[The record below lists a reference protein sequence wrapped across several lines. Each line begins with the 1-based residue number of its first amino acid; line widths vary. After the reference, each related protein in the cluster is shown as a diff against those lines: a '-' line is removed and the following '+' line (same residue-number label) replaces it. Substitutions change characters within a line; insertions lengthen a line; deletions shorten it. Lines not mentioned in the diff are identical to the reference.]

1 MRTVPD
7 SMKLAWESGDFTG
20 ENRAMCR
27 VTCQHMNIKLYNTPH
42 NLYASA
48 IFGSEDIPK
57 ELPNLKSVSWS
68 RSLDQD
74 FASGTLVFYN
84 TRPLRLGETPTRDL
98 DFPGYYTAGR
108 GKTAYS
114 GRWKQQPNEFTNL
127 LVPDNI
133 IRTYE
138 GYGFDPLSPPEKDT
152 NLVQTGVWRI
162 DEVDY
167 DALGVM
173 VTVTVRDIGSIL
185 GDQICFAPV
194 IPANFYPLSFTAE
207 PVQSGFVGPQVH
219 TYTVTS
225 GGQYDPKHPPPGGWA
240 GPTTAPLSYT
250 VTEGDRQLTI
260 SWAAVPTPTGSFSV
274 QGYRVVL
281 DDQPSAV
288 TLPASARS
296 YTVKKLTN
304 GNVYSIQVQ
313 ALYRET
319 VLGAGTVNPHPGT
332 THTVVSGDTLWALAQ
347 FYYGDPNKW
356 PVIARANGIDDSSA
370 MDYAVRH
377 LQIGEVLTI
386 PAGPLPTPQP
396 QDATGTLYRSEWGD
410 MTTSYYKSPGVATA
424 PTVAETTLVYDHDVT
439 GDLHPNWIAWSYD
452 DHGNYASW
460 RVFAYRN
467 GNPPKEK
474 HMWTVFT
481 NPGGTSTHVDTGGVL
496 GDMSSWNYLVY
507 GIQDNSTHTIGNTTA
522 TNLVGTNAPVG
533 SGEATFR
540 SDGHAGEF
548 FAPPTAGV
556 FPRAPGPTPKGQ
568 TIKTTT
574 GATIPVKESRINMLY
589 ARSSN
594 DPYIG
599 DTGVYGH
606 FPQDAFDGSD
616 ASYWLSIGNAR
627 PDQGYS
633 FEWIEGAVNNATVTH
648 VTFRT
653 VNASAG
659 AYLVY
664 ASVYAHGQWV
674 SFSPGDIIPYNEYL
688 PESHNGADIPYA
700 GTYREARGGDEG
712 PHTIVFK
719 TPIVGAQRI
728 RLTFYNLQNFG
739 EFGYGGYP
747 YRAALRY
754 MQAFG
759 YATTA
764 QSSGPVVDNI
774 YDNTSPEIV
783 KTYQVYTPPHINPG
797 AGEQPGKFEDYTDI
811 VKLLAAWGGFFWP
824 EHAKIVQSDGSI
836 EQYDF
841 GTGPF
846 GLEFVDPV
854 LGTQGSGRVWGDFE
868 TTGTASVATLT
879 IDIFDKKSL
888 MDGITYVR
896 NVIGFN
902 FFIDETGG
910 VVWRNPNIYSLG
922 NFKGDLSKD
931 AGRVDEII
939 AIDEKQTLIGLSAK
953 LSSRNVRERI
963 LVASSD
969 GVNASLAQGY
979 NPNPTGLRRVTIYSD
994 MHFTSKSDAVW
1005 MADLVAL
1012 NQLMTY
1018 RNDTVTIP
1026 GYPAIQIDDQVRIFE
1041 QVTSE
1046 GYIHYVRGI
1055 SSNLDMESGNWTYQL
1070 TTQWLGEKPFN
1081 VWLFNPADMS
1091 AEFQQ
1096 YVKALTYALSQTQNG
1111 LNN

>member
-7 SMKLAWESGDFTG
+7 SLKQAWLAGDFVG
-20 ENRAMCR
+20 ANRPMCR
-27 VTCQHMNIKLYNTPH
+27 ATVQHSNIALYNTPH

-48 IFGSEDIPK
+48 IFGSTDIPR
-57 ELPNLKSVSWS
+57 ELPNIKSVQWQ

-74 FASGTLVFYN
+74 FASGTFVFYN
-84 TRPLRLGETPTRDL
+84 TRPLRVGETPTRDL
-98 DFPGYYTAGR
+98 DLPGYYTSSR
-108 GKTAYS
+108 GKTKYAA
-114 GRWKQQPNEFTNL
+114 RWQQQPNEFTEL

-138 GYGFDPLSPPEKDT
+138 GYGFDPTQIPENDPF
-152 NLVQTGVWRI
+152 LVQTGVWRI
-162 DEVDY
+162 DDVEY
-167 DALGVM
+167 DALAVT

-194 IPANFYPLSFTAE
+194 IPSNFYPLSFTAE
-207 PVQSGFVGPQVH
+207 PVQSGFIAPQIH

-225 GGQYDPKHPPPGGWA
+225 GGQFDAKHPPPGGWA
-240 GPTTAPLSYT
+240 GPTTAPLTYT
-250 VTEGDRQLTI
+250 VTEGDRTLRMD
-260 SWAAVPTPTGSFSV
+260 WNAVPTPGGNFSV

-288 TLPASARS
+288 TLPASARNF
-296 YTVKKLTN
+296 TVKNLTN

-313 ALYRET
+313 TLYRET
-319 VLGAGTVNPHPGT
+319 VLGAGTINSNPAT
-332 THTVVSGDTLWALAQ
+332 THTIVSGDTLWALAS
-347 FYYGDPNKW
+347 FYYGDSSKW

-370 MDYAVRH
+370 TDYAVEH
-377 LQIGEVLTI
+377 LQIGRVLTI
-386 PAGPLPTPQP
+386 PAKPLPVPQP
-396 QDATGTLYRSEWGD
+396 QDATGTLFRSEWGD
-410 MTTSYYKSPGVATA
+410 MTTAFFKSPGVATA
-424 PTVAETTLVYDHDVT
+424 PTVTETTLVFDHDVN
-439 GDLHPNWIAWSYD
+439 GDLRPNWIAWSYT
-452 DHGNYASW
+452 DHSHYTSW
-460 RVFAYRN
+460 RVIAYRN

-474 HMWTVFT
+474 HIFTVFT
-481 NPGGTSTHVDTGGVL
+481 DPGLTSAHVDTGGIL
-496 GDMSSWNYLVY
+496 GDMSGWNYLAY
-507 GIQDNSTHTIGNTTA
+507 GIQDNSTHTIGHTLNTT
-522 TNLVGTNAPVG
+522 LVGTNAPVG
-533 SGEATFR
+533 SGDATFR
-540 SDGHAGEF
+540 SDGGAGEF
-548 FAPPTAGV
+548 FAPPTAAV
-556 FPRAPGPTPKGQ
+556 FPHAPGPTPTGQ
-568 TIKTTT
+568 TVKTTT
-574 GATIPVKESRINMLY
+574 GITIPIKESRLGMAY

-594 DPYIG
+594 GPYIG
-599 DTGVYGH
+599 DSSVYGH
-606 FPQDAFDGSD
+606 FPRDAFDGSD

-633 FEWIEGAVNNATVTH
+633 FEWIEGAVGNATLTH

-664 ASVYAHGQWV
+664 ASVFAHGQWV
-674 SFSPGDIIPYNEYL
+674 SFSPGDIVPYNEFL

-700 GTYREARGGDEG
+700 GTFRENRGGDEG

-719 TPIVGAQRI
+719 TPIVGATRV
-728 RLTFYNLQNFG
+728 RLTFYNLQNFA

-747 YRAALRY
+747 YRAGLRY

-759 YATTA
+759 YASTA
-764 QSSGPVVDNI
+764 QSTGPVVDTI
-774 YDNTSPEIV
+774 FDDTSPEV
-783 KTYQVYTPPHINPG
+783 TKTYVVYTPPHINPG

-824 EHAKIVQSDGSI
+824 EHARIRLSDGSFQ
-836 EQYDF
+836 QYDF

-846 GLEFVDPV
+846 GLENVDPV
-854 LGTQGSGRVWGDFE
+854 LGTQGAGRLWGDVE

-879 IDIFDKKSL
+879 IDIFDKKAL

-910 VVWRNPNIYSLG
+910 IIWRNPNIYSIG
-922 NFKGDLSKD
+922 NFKGDLAKD
-931 AGRVDEII
+931 AGRTSEVIT
-939 AIDEKQTLIGLSAK
+939 IDEKQTLVGMQAK
-953 LSSRNVRERI
+953 ISGRNIRERI

-994 MHFTSKSDAVW
+994 MHFTSTSDAVW

-1018 RNDTVTIP
+1018 RNDTVTITGNP
-1026 GYPAIQIDDQVRIFE
+1026 QIQIDDQVRIFE

-1046 GYIHYVRGI
+1046 GYIHYVRGV
-1055 SSNLDMESGNWTYQL
+1055 SSSMDLEQGTWTYQL
-1070 TTQWLGEKPFN
+1070 TTQWLGDQPFE
-1081 VWLFNPADMS
+1081 VWMFNPADMS

-1096 YVKALTYALSQTQNG
+1096 YVKALTYAISQTQNG